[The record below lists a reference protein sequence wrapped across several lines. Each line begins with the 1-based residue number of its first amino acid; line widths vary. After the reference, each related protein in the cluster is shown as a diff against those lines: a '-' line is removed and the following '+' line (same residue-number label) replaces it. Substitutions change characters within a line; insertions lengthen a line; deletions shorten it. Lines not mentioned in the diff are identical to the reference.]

1 MSAAYIY
8 AGGFSLINAAL
19 ERALRGELAERN
31 QGVLDA
37 VDAGRESLAR
47 HPVLKSWLWWR
58 AAWFFRDLVAGQRI
72 PPGDLLVRLPEFSR
86 HLKPWLET
94 RVENWKWTLQTQT
107 LFDANTE
114 RVPHFIYTDHTY
126 RANWRYHPPRKT
138 WRVYPGWE
146 EMERKAYTDARMIF
160 VSSQFAADSLVEDYG
175 IEDGRV
181 RVVGSGSNIEPPVE
195 IGPRG
200 GGRILFVGVEWE
212 RKGGPWLLEAFERL
226 REKHPG
232 VELDVVGCA
241 GEHPTARFH
250 GRVSPEE
257 VREFYARAD
266 IFCLP
271 SLAEPSASVLAE
283 AAAFGLPIVGTRV
296 GGTPERVV
304 EGETG
309 WLVPPGDAGTL
320 GDALEKLLTN
330 PETARQMGDR
340 GRERML
346 RHFTWS
352 AVARKICCGIEECL

>member
-1 MSAAYIY
+1 MSGAYIY

-19 ERALRGELAERN
+19 ERALREELAEKN
-31 QGVLDA
+31 LGLLES
-37 VDAGRESLAR
+37 VDAEREALRGDPLRKSL
-47 HPVLKSWLWWR
+47 LWCR

-86 HLKPWLET
+86 HLKKRLGT
-94 RVENWKWTLQTQT
+94 RAEGWKWTLQTQT
-107 LFDANTE
+107 LFDANTGK
-114 RVPHFIYTDHTY
+114 VPHFIYTDHTY

-138 WRVYPGWE
+138 WPVYPGWE
-146 EMERKAYTDARMIF
+146 ELEQRAYGGARRIF

-175 IEDGRV
+175 VEPERV
-181 RVVGSGSNIEPPVE
+181 RVVGSGSNIKPPVE
-195 IGPRG
+195 IGLRG

-212 RKGGPWLLEAFERL
+212 RKGGPQLLEAFERL
-226 REKHPG
+226 RVRHPG
-232 VELDVVGCA
+232 VELDVVGCE
-241 GEHPTARFH
+241 GKHPTARFH
-250 GRVSPEE
+250 GRVSPEK
-257 VREFYARAD
+257 VRRFYARAD

-309 WLVPPGDAGTL
+309 WLVPPGDARAL
-320 GDALEKLLTN
+320 ECALEKLVTDA
-330 PETARQMGDR
+330 EMARQMGDR